1 MNDYNIKSIL
11 DIPEWE
17 KLQDELAL
25 LTNTAIVAIDYKG
38 TPVSKHSGR
47 TDFCTVIRE
56 NPISRNRCYK
66 CDSLAGLEAV
76 RLNRPFIYLCHCG
89 IVDVAV
95 PVVVGDRYLGA
106 VMFGEVRIP
115 NGGSDAK
122 VERLV
127 SEISSFNKDDRDVSA
142 DLFEKYNKL
151 PEQEYEQ
158 IEQIARFLD
167 ALVKYVVNIAVKSRA
182 DAMKY
187 EYLAKLSIP
196 PTFNGEGKTAD
207 TWRSKLAEMSQ
218 PPSSAAYGAPLA
230 EVQPTSPVYPA
241 VLYIREHPR
250 EMISMNQMADLCHL
264 SPGYFSRLFKHE
276 LDENFTD
283 YMNRTKVELAK
294 EMLSSTDSN
303 VTLIA
308 TELGFQDASYFVK
321 VFKKY
326 QGITPTAYRKS
337 KH

>member
-1 MNDYNIKSIL
+1 VNDYNIKSIL

-17 KLQDELAL
+17 KLQDELAA
-25 LTNTAIVAIDYKG
+25 LTNTAIVTIDYKG
-38 TPVSKHSGR
+38 TPVSKHSAR
-47 TDFCTVIRE
+47 TDFCTYIRE
-56 NPISRNRCYK
+56 NPVSRNRCYK

-106 VMFGEVRIP
+106 VMFGQVRIP
-115 NGGSDAK
+115 NGSTDAK
-122 VERLV
+122 IERLV
-127 SEISSFNKDDRDVSA
+127 SEISSFNESDKDTKE
-142 DLFEKYNKL
+142 DLYEKYSQL
-151 PEQEYEQ
+151 PSMEYEKV
-158 IEQIARFLD
+158 EKIAAFLD

-187 EYLAKLSIP
+187 EYMAKYSIP
-196 PTFNGEGKTAD
+196 PTFNGDGKAAD
-207 TWRSKLAEMSQ
+207 TWRNKLAEMSQ
-218 PPSSAAYGAPLA
+218 PPARTSYTDTPGEL
-230 EVQPTSPVYPA
+230 QPTSPVYPA

-250 EMISMNQMADLCHL
+250 EMTTMNQMADLCHL

-276 LDENFTD
+276 LNENFTD

-294 EMLSSTDSN
+294 SMLHNTDNN

-326 QGITPTAYRKS
+326 QGVTPSAYRREKV
-337 KH
+337 